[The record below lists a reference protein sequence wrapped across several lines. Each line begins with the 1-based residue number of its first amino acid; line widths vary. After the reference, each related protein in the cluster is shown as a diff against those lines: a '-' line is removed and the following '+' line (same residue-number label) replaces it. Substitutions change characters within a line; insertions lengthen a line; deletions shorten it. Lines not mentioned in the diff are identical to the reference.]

1 VSISR
6 AVGSRAPRGV
16 HLRRV
21 DQQTAAVVLI
31 DLVLLA
37 VVVALAVVAWQAW
50 VGRPSR
56 QWPAAEAAARWE
68 DAHEAVGG
76 VTRVVVRKVARLPSG
91 EMRVLGESVVE
102 EIPDGAP
109 DWHERFSAAR
119 QVAYDRAID
128 LNGPSLSG

>member
-1 VSISR
+1 
-6 AVGSRAPRGV
+6 
-16 HLRRV
+16 
-21 DQQTAAVVLI
+21 VVLL
-31 DLVLLA
+31 DLIVLALL
-37 VVVALAVVAWQAW
+37 VSLLVVAAQAW
-50 VGRPSR
+50 LGRPAR

-76 VTRVVVRKVARLPSG
+76 VTRVVVRKVARLPTG
-91 EMRVLGESVVE
+91 ETRVLGESVIE

>member
-1 VSISR
+1 M
-6 AVGSRAPRGV
+6 
-16 HLRRV
+16 
-21 DQQTAAVVLI
+21 
-31 DLVLLA
+31 VLLDLIVLA
-37 VVVALAVVAWQAW
+37 ILVALAVVAVQAW
-50 VGRPSR
+50 VGRPAR
-56 QWPAAEAAARWE
+56 RWPAAEAAARWE

-91 EMRVLGESVVE
+91 ETRVLGESVIE

>member
-1 VSISR
+1 MVLLDLIVL
-6 AVGSRAPRGV
+6 AV
-16 HLRRV
+16 
-21 DQQTAAVVLI
+21 AVVL
-31 DLVLLA
+31 A
-37 VVVALAVVAWQAW
+37 VIGWQAW
-50 VGRPSR
+50 AGRPSR

-76 VTRVVVRKVARLPSG
+76 VTRVLVRKVARLPSG
-91 EMRVLGESVVE
+91 QTRVLGESVVE
-102 EIPDGAP
+102 EIPDDAP

>member
-1 VSISR
+1 
-6 AVGSRAPRGV
+6 
-16 HLRRV
+16 
-21 DQQTAAVVLI
+21 VVLL
-31 DLVLLA
+31 DLIVLALLI
-37 VVVALAVVAWQAW
+37 ALAVVAWQAW
-50 VGRPSR
+50 LGRSSQ

-76 VTRVVVRKVARLPSG
+76 VTRVVVRKVARLPNG
-91 EMRVLGESVVE
+91 QTRVLGESVIE